1 MSDGYVVEVPVD
13 IIRNGF
19 LVILNDISSVLNRVY
34 EKQIAWERRVDSC
47 WYGFGV
53 DFGPMIST
61 PDNLFGVKSDKSV
74 RSDGE
79 DELEGFVG
87 VRRIDEEGRFA

>member
-47 WYGFGV
+47 WCGFSV
-53 DFGPMIST
+53 DFGPN
-61 PDNLFGVKSDKSV
+61 DQHF
-74 RSDGE
+74 
-79 DELEGFVG
+79 
-87 VRRIDEEGRFA
+87 